1 MLVKFAIT
9 NPCVNG
15 VEIVRTSTAKGHPF
29 TYHNVCFRYKGRFFE
44 ASFKSTIGNIHDAE
58 DMDSVVSVFNP
69 ETGNWSSI
77 VLKHYVD
84 SIADTKFTGKEVTE
98 EVINYYF
105 DCCFIAVKEL
115 YETSAENK

>member
-1 MLVKFAIT
+1 MLVKFAIA

-15 VEIVRTSTAKGHPF
+15 VEIVRTSTAKGYPF
-29 TYHNVCFRYKGRFFE
+29 TYHNVYFRYKGRFFE

-58 DMDSVVSVFNP
+58 DMDCVVKVFIP

-77 VLKHYVD
+77 IFKHYVD

-105 DCCFIAVKEL
+105 DCCFIAVKEF

>member
-9 NPCVNG
+9 NPCVKG

-29 TYHNVCFRYKGRFFE
+29 TYHNVCFRYKGRIFE
-44 ASFKSTIGNIHDAE
+44 ASFKDTTGNMRDAE
-58 DMDSVVSVFNP
+58 DMDCVVKVFIP
-69 ETGNWSSI
+69 ETGTWSSI
-77 VLKHYVD
+77 IFKHYVD
-84 SIADTKFTGKEVTE
+84 SIADTKFTGKEVSDV
-98 EVINYYF
+98 VINYYF

>member
-9 NPCVNG
+9 NPCVKG
-15 VEIVRTSTAKGHPF
+15 IEIVRTSTAKGHPF
-29 TYHNVCFRYKGRFFE
+29 TYYKAYFRYKGRLFE
-44 ASFKSTIGNIHDAE
+44 ASFKNTIGNMRDAE

-69 ETGNWSSI
+69 ETGTWSSI
-77 VLKHYVD
+77 ILKHYVD

-105 DCCFIAVKEL
+105 DCCFIAVKEF
-115 YETSAENK
+115 YETSAESK